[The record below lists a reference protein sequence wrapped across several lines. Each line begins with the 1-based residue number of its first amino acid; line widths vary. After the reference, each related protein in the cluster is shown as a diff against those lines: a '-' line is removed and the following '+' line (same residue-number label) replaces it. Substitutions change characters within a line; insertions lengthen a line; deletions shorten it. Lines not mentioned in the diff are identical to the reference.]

1 MAEKHPKGL
10 RGNPKVEKYGLLALK
25 FLASLVF
32 LGAGL
37 AKLAGAEMMIHTFD
51 SIGIGQWFR
60 YATGIIE
67 AGSAVLLFVPQLQL
81 IGAILLA
88 CTMVGAIIAH
98 LFIIGGSAIPGV
110 ILLVI
115 VLTIAYAHRKQLNN
129 LYPRSLSSS

>member
-1 MAEKHPKGL
+1 M
-10 RGNPKVEKYGLLALK
+10 NPIVEKYGLLALK
-25 FLASLVF
+25 IFAGLVF
-32 LGAGL
+32 LCAGL

-67 AGSAVLLFVPQLQL
+67 AGSAILLFVPHLRL
-81 IGAILLA
+81 IGASLLA

-98 LFIIGGSAIPGV
+98 LFIIGGSAVPGV

-129 LYPRSLSSS
+129 LYPRSLRSS

>member
-1 MAEKHPKGL
+1 MRDWIWVLVARAMPHWTGASPFTTSSGQENSKKKPPDSKITVWQKAL
-10 RGNPKVEKYGLLALK
+10 RKY
-25 FLASLVF
+25 
-32 LGAGL
+32 
-37 AKLAGAEMMIHTFD
+37 
-51 SIGIGQWFR
+51 
-60 YATGIIE
+60 E